1 MTRGGAHD
9 RELLDVNV
17 LIALLDGDAQL
28 SRPRACVEGRGA
40 AEGWASCPLTEN
52 GWPGSL
58 PVRRTQYLDA
68 LPLRKW
74 SAHSLNSPRAAT
86 MNSDRT
92 R

>member
-17 LIALLDGDAQL
+17 LIALLDATH
-28 SRPRACVEGRGA
+28 SFHARAHVWRAAEA